1 MPLMGNAHLH
11 SCSNGPLIPMMLLQI
26 SAAVLA
32 STFPCPE
39 RCHCDPTI
47 KSLHCMGPMRLAELP
62 ARFRSSIEQ
71 LHMSLSNESVLN
83 RTAIGA
89 LPHLRAISLSR
100 CGLQT
105 FSEEALPEMWHLRK
119 LDLSY
124 NFFQHLPADFSNGL
138 WALQSLILSSNH
150 IVRLTGMS
158 LKGFDSLEKLFLDD
172 NGMTSIEPNAFGT
185 LTRLRQ
191 LKLNGNRLVQLPAGT
206 FWGLRDLEVL
216 DLHGSCVKSLD
227 DFTFAFLG
235 RLSIL
240 ALDHNNLTAIN
251 YKAFLD
257 MQTNGVQLLFSGNS
271 WVCDCDL
278 QHAFSKMHATQ
289 HLALPDYANLR
300 CHRPLPLQNHT
311 LASVD
316 GQLCIAETAT
326 VLVLAL
332 SVAITV
338 IAAIAMAEHQ
348 RKRSSTQHWYNEEG
362 QHG

>member
-1 MPLMGNAHLH
+1 MAFFFL
-11 SCSNGPLIPMMLLQI
+11 I

-32 STFPCPE
+32 STFHCPE
-39 RCHCDPTI
+39 RCHCDPTM
-47 KSLHCMGPMRLAELP
+47 KSLHCMGPMRLTELP
-62 ARFRSSIEQ
+62 ARFRPSIEH

-83 RTAIGA
+83 RTAVGA
-89 LPHLRAISLSR
+89 FSHLRVIVLSR
-100 CGLQT
+100 CGLQR
-105 FSEEALPEMWHLRK
+105 FSEEALPEMWHLRQ

-138 WALQSLILSSNH
+138 WALQNLILSSNRIAH
-150 IVRLTGMS
+150 LTAMS

-191 LKLNGNRLVQLPAGT
+191 LKLNGNRLVDLPAGT

-216 DLHGSCVKSLD
+216 DLHGSCVKNLD

-235 RLSIL
+235 SLSIL

-251 YKAFLD
+251 YKVFAFSVAGISFYHLYCFC
-257 MQTNGVQLLFSGNS
+257 MFGNS

-278 QHAFSKMHATQ
+278 QHAFSKLHATH
-289 HLALPDYANLR
+289 HLALSDYANLR

-316 GQLCIAETAT
+316 SQLCIAETAT

-332 SVAITV
+332 SVAHYSHRCDCHGRASAQTQLDSTLV
-338 IAAIAMAEHQ
+338 Q
-348 RKRSSTQHWYNEEG
+348 RRRTA
-362 QHG
+362 